1 MRHDD
6 KHGLSGLVAKDVDIA
21 LIHGAPANC
30 GERQALPTAAA
41 CSPGR
46 TRIMSAYQRSVSAV
60 GGGDAKH
67 VFGKSGILDDKPLY
81 EAGRKLKDPG
91 VIHSVDRYR

>member
-1 MRHDD
+1 MTCDQGFLEPQLKGQFIRSAGDKLDQQVMANALERCSQRHRVYLFDD
-6 KHGLSGLVAKDVDIA
+6 
-21 LIHGAPANC
+21 PA
-30 GERQALPTAAA
+30 
-41 CSPGR
+41 
-46 TRIMSAYQRSVSAV
+46 IV

-91 VIHSVDRYR
+91 VIHGVDR

>member
-1 MRHDD
+1 
-6 KHGLSGLVAKDVDIA
+6 
-21 LIHGAPANC
+21 
-30 GERQALPTAAA
+30 
-41 CSPGR
+41 
-46 TRIMSAYQRSVSAV
+46 MSASQRSVSAV